1 MASGTKLDKLET
13 NVDFLKVKGE
23 DELIK
28 RITTNLGFAGSA
40 LNGQDG
46 NYSSQQTNIEM
57 VSSQIFSWLEQI
69 QSEFNKVINANI
81 IKDPRSYIE
90 VYYLPLTH
98 VNRKEKVQNMK
109 DLYTSGRGSLIAWI
123 AATGWNPDAYLSL
136 MEYEKDEGFD
146 EKFPVHATSFTM
158 SKNSDKSAGAPEI
171 DDPKMK
177 TRLNRRQITVTERL
191 LALERR

>member
-1 MASGTKLDKLET
+1 
-13 NVDFLKVKGE
+13 
-23 DELIK
+23 
-28 RITTNLGFAGSA
+28 
-40 LNGQDG
+40 
-46 NYSSQQTNIEM
+46 M

-158 SKNSDKSAGAPEI
+158 SKNNDKSAGAPEI
-171 DDPKMK
+171 DDPKNENTIKSK
-177 TRLNRRQITVTERL
+177 TNNSNGTPSGS
-191 LALERR
+191 